1 MYLYKME
8 VSGESEIHVIN
19 IEESNE
25 TCIFC
30 LEPVPSNK
38 KSRPCLCVIHYHE
51 YCYLT
56 WVASYD
62 TTCPLCRKTPV
73 AIINKDTMEL
83 EFELVENGHQ
93 SSSTPR
99 IEEYGTTDNIRNYT
113 NKHIAIMCAIVF
125 GAIAMVVLMI
135 LIFLRIYNI

>member
-1 MYLYKME
+1 
-8 VSGESEIHVIN
+8 
-19 IEESNE
+19 
-25 TCIFC
+25 
-30 LEPVPSNK
+30 
-38 KSRPCLCVIHYHE
+38 
-51 YCYLT
+51 
-56 WVASYD
+56 
-62 TTCPLCRKTPV
+62 
-73 AIINKDTMEL
+73 MEL